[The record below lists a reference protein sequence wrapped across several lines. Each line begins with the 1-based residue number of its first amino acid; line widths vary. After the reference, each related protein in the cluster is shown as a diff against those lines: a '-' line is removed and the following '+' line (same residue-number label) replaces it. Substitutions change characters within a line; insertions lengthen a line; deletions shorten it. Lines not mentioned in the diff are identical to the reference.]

1 MNCLGMSGRRL
12 AASLVKKRTTP
23 IRLSAG
29 RHATHCLAGTRCV
42 DTAGSHHRRLRLD
55 DLCSQRTFHASPP
68 HHQSADDDDFALR
81 AEQFGLA
88 SREEV
93 ALAARD
99 PSAVFLDVR
108 SPPEI
113 EDAPLTTTG
122 SSSRPCVKIWCTMDD
137 TSRLVEQAEQL
148 IPDKDGECCV
158 IFDRTRISLHFHWYW
173 PLILQLLLLVLME

>member
-12 AASLVKKRTTP
+12 TASLATSRTMP
-23 IRLSAG
+23 ISLLLG
-29 RHATHCLAGTRCV
+29 RNAINNRCLAGTRCV
-42 DTAGSHHRRLRLD
+42 GTITGSHHRRLDDDDDDD
-55 DLCSQRTFHASPP
+55 DLWRKRTFHASPT
-68 HHQSADDDDFALR
+68 HHQSADDFALR

-88 SREEV
+88 SEEEV

-122 SSSRPCVKIWCTMDD
+122 SSRPCVEIWCTMDD
-137 TSRLVEQAEQL
+137 TSRLVEQVEQR
-148 IPDKDGECCV
+148 IPNKDGE
-158 IFDRTRISLHFHWYW
+158 F
-173 PLILQLLLLVLME
+173 

>member
-1 MNCLGMSGRRL
+1 MNCLGMSGRRF
-12 AASLVKKRTTP
+12 AASLVRTRTAP
-23 IRLSAG
+23 ISLFVG
-29 RHATHCLAGTRCV
+29 RHAINNRPLQSKNIR
-42 DTAGSHHRRLRLD
+42 RLD
-55 DLCSQRTFHASPP
+55 DLCSRQRTFHASPT
-68 HHQSADDDDFALR
+68 HHQSADDFALR